1 MNVAKV
7 ISDLVDRLIKEW
19 GYVPTQE
26 EIMQAYI
33 DGELMLSDNEEDI
46 LASMIKQ
53 DDKMNL
59 DKMIEE
65 LYIDWFNNFLT
76 VARFASYYGISEKLA
91 IAIIEEG
98 RIRHALN
105 EL

>member
-26 EIMQAYI
+26 EIMQAYT

-76 VARFASYYGISEKLA
+76 VAQFASYYGIS
-91 IAIIEEG
+91 
-98 RIRHALN
+98 
-105 EL
+105 